1 MRRIKQPLC
10 PNTFRATQAM
20 LHLPVAFDYGGI
32 SAQIIHHKK
41 NVWHT
46 AKSGSSRN
54 FDQLP
59 SASLSSSS
67 TSRRR
72 AHALAHP
79 SSGFL
84 LRVHYHHLAA
94 TTATGAHPHH
104 RSHPHPRRHDRTP
117 LPALTPPPIPS
128 RSPTNVNA
136 NADNAF
142 AFVFVCEHLRVTLTL
157 LLPSLRPC
165 PCSEL
170 PERAEATRT
179 AQLCAPCHLFLA
191 FAFAECAET
200 TARIVPPYLSPLPH
214 TLTVSHALIHLL
226 AGPDVLDS
234 QFNHSIYDYENK

>member
-1 MRRIKQPLC
+1 MD
-10 PNTFRATQAM
+10 T
-20 LHLPVAFDYGGI
+20 DYGGI

-46 AKSGSSRN
+46 GSLRN

-67 TSRRR
+67 TLRRR

-79 SSGFL
+79 SSVFL

-94 TTATGAHPHH
+94 TTATGTHPHH

-117 LPALTPPPIPS
+117 LLALTPSPIPS
-128 RSPTNVNA
+128 RLPTNA
-136 NADNAF
+136 NADNVF
-142 AFVFVCEHLRVTLTL
+142 AFVFVCEHLRVMLTL

-165 PCSEL
+165 PCSKL
-170 PERAEATRT
+170 PERAEVTRM

-200 TARIVPPYLSPLPH
+200 MARIVLPYLSPLPH
-214 TLTVSHALIHLL
+214 TLTVSHALIHPL